1 MTRNCVSALSLAL
14 LISSAACRNTA
25 APPAYLPYVKTQLPQ
40 PLGQVDESVFTGV
53 VKEAATVNLSF
64 KTAGQILRI
73 HVREGQRVAMGDLIA
88 ELDPKDY
95 RLQLQ
100 ATEAQHA
107 QVKAEVSRVEEMYKQ
122 KAVSGNDYEKACA
135 GLSMLEA
142 KLQAD
147 KNMLAYTRLTAPFAG
162 FVDALSFK
170 EFEVVDAGMAVATLV
185 DMSRLTV
192 DIAIPA
198 SLYVRKDRFATFS
211 CTADVLPSEVY
222 ALNMESVTPKADANQ
237 LYKLRLQ
244 LAPSKDCRLA
254 AGMNVQVHIRYT
266 AGEQGAW
273 SLPAG
278 AVFADG
284 DSSYVWV
291 LNEATSTVNKRRV
304 TLAGVDGEYGVAVES
319 GVNATDKVVVAGVH
333 KLTENQAVRVLPEP
347 SAANVG
353 GLL

>member
-1 MTRNCVSALSLAL
+1 MNRNCALALSSALLFLS
-14 LISSAACRNTA
+14 ACRSTT
-25 APPAYLPYVKTQLPQ
+25 APPAYLPYVKTQQPQ

-53 VKEAATVNLSF
+53 AKEAATVNLSF
-64 KTAGQILRI
+64 KAAGQLLRI
-73 HVREGQRVAMGDLIA
+73 HVREGQRVAQGDLIA

-107 QVKAEVSRVEEMYKQ
+107 QVKAEVSRVEEMYRQ
-122 KAVSGNDYEKACA
+122 KAVSGNDYEKARA

-147 KNMLAYTRLTAPFAG
+147 QNMLAYTRLTAPFAG
-162 FVDALSFK
+162 FVSALSFK
-170 EFEVVDAGMAVATLV
+170 EFEVVDAGMAVATLMDV
-185 DMSRLTV
+185 SRLTV

-198 SLYVRKDRFATFS
+198 SLYVKKERFATFS
-211 CTADVLPSEVY
+211 CTADVLPGEAYPLS
-222 ALNMESVTPKADANQ
+222 MESVTPKADANQ

-244 LAPSKDCRLA
+244 LAPSKGCRLA
-254 AGMNVQVHIRYT
+254 AGMNVQVHIRY
-266 AGEQGAW
+266 AASSQSAW

-284 DSSYVWV
+284 GESYVWV
-291 LNEATSTVNKRRV
+291 LNEASSTVSKRRV
-304 TLAGVDGEYGVAVES
+304 TLAGVDGEHGVAVES
-319 GVNATDKVVVAGVH
+319 GVSATDKIVVAGVRN
-333 KLTENQAVRVLPEP
+333 LTENQAVRVLAEP